1 MLLRMNMTR
10 EQEPMSQV
18 SEKLEDVSK
27 ITIKTL
33 FLHSKKQTN
42 KKTVSYRI
50 VRVGW
55 EVQIFF

>member
-1 MLLRMNMTR
+1 MTR